1 MILNKTY
8 EQYIDISIN
17 QLYKIIPLFVNKETT
32 LPKFINSL
40 KREFVGCASLVER
53 EPVLTDTEIV
63 EDGTI
68 VRIVSVLQYI
78 EDHIDTL
85 TVDSLKREV
94 YKCIDLCRVL
104 KENVT
109 KR

>member
-8 EQYIDISIN
+8 EQYIDISVN
-17 QLYKIIPLFVNKETT
+17 QLYKIIPLFANKETT

-40 KREFVGCASLVER
+40 KREFIGCATLIET
-53 EPVLTDTEIV
+53 EPVLMDKISV

-68 VRIVSVLQYI
+68 IRIASVLQYI
-78 EDHIDTL
+78 ETHINEMS
-85 TVDSLKREV
+85 VDSVKKEV

-104 KENVT
+104 KENAI